1 MMKVITL
8 LSAIGLAS
16 AACPNSCSGHGT
28 CGANEVCS
36 CYDGWGMGG
45 APGGDCS
52 DRFCPYE
59 LAWAGAPNKAG
70 LTHLYSE
77 CAGKGVCDRET
88 GQCECFGGFE
98 GKGCGRQSCPDDC
111 SGHGTCEFQN
121 ELTFGTVWGDYYDG
135 SAYGFRG
142 LGSGATIPAADA
154 SWDADRARA
163 CVCDGGWSGIN
174 CASRMCASG
183 NDVMDLRANT
193 GVAANAQV
201 QTITLISGGVDG
213 GKTAAADAPTDFNGK
228 SFALTFTSKM
238 NETFTTVPVQME
250 SGNIGT
256 LATNVKNALRNLPN
270 KVINDCAVTGH
281 LNADADALILQVT
294 FSGSSVQGKQ
304 HLLEV
309 ATSSC
314 GVGCTP
320 SIDGIDDVLVQGI
333 NATYNTGYSTNGKD
347 NTHGVGTLSS
357 VKEST
362 ASDYNSYEC
371 GRRGKCDYD
380 TGLCSCFEGYTGES
394 CTSLTALI

>member
-1 MMKVITL
+1 MKFFL
-8 LSAIGLAS
+8 LASVLGMAS

-59 LAWAGAPNKAG
+59 LAWAGPPNKAG

-111 SGHGTCEFQN
+111 SGHGTCEYQN

-135 SAYGFRG
+135 SAYGYRG
-142 LGSGATIPAADA
+142 LGNGATIPATDA

-174 CASRMCASG
+174 CASRMCPSG

-193 GVAANAQV
+193 GVAANSQV
-201 QTITLISGGVDG
+201 QTITLISGGIGANADN
-213 GKTAAADAPTDFNGK
+213 GKLAAGDAATDFNSL

-250 SGNIGT
+250 SGNIGN
-256 LATNVKNALRNLPN
+256 LATGVKNALRSLPN
-270 KVINDCAVTGH
+270 KVINDVSVTGI
-281 LNADADALILQVT
+281 LNADADALILKVT

-309 ATSSC
+309 VTAPC

-320 SIDGIDDVLVQGI
+320 SIDGIDGVLVQGI
-333 NATYNTGYSTNGKD
+333 NTTYAAGYAAGK
-347 NTHGVGTLSS
+347 THGVGTLSS
-357 VKEST
+357 VQETT